1 MKKKYWVISGLLL
14 IMIAALLSG
23 CSGSSEKII
32 SSQQEGIWVT
42 GMGKVAAMPDLAT
55 LSLGIEAQEATVA
68 QAQTQASQVMNEVI
82 SALESQG
89 ITEEDIQTQSFS
101 IQQVT
106 RYNPDTQQ
114 ETVIGYKVTNVVT
127 VKIRALERV
136 GMVIDAVAEAGGDLT
151 RINNIS
157 FSIEDPSTYYDEA
170 RITALEDAKDKAE
183 KISTLAG
190 INLGKP
196 TYISEAT
203 QVPGPIR
210 LSLNETTPVAAPT
223 ETPISPGEIEVTLT
237 IQVAYEIMK

>member
-136 GMVIDAVAEAGGDLT
+136 G
-151 RINNIS
+151 
-157 FSIEDPSTYYDEA
+157 
-170 RITALEDAKDKAE
+170 
-183 KISTLAG
+183 
-190 INLGKP
+190 
-196 TYISEAT
+196 
-203 QVPGPIR
+203 
-210 LSLNETTPVAAPT
+210 
-223 ETPISPGEIEVTLT
+223 T
-237 IQVAYEIMK
+237 IKGTN

>member
-170 RITALEDAKDKAE
+170 RTTALEDAKDKAE
-183 KISTLAG
+183 KIATLAG

-210 LSLNETTPVAAPT
+210 LTLNETTQVAAPT

-237 IQVAYEIMK
+237 IQVAYEIIK